1 MPRFKVGDAISVQ
14 GRRATVVWLSENA
27 NEIEA
32 MDEYIVEFDDK
43 KRRFMVSGELTKQG
57 EPVHNR
63 KHDSDRRERQA
74 Y

>member
-1 MPRFKVGDAISVQ
+1 MPRFKVGDRISIQ

-32 MDEYIVEFDDK
+32 MDEYIVEFEDK
-43 KRRFMVSGELTKQG
+43 KRRFIVSSELEKS
-57 EPVHNR
+57 ESVPNRVHER
-63 KHDSDRRERQA
+63 DRCERQT